1 MKCKKPQ
8 VRIENWS
15 CQVTRWCIFFS
26 SRMRL
31 KPSHPRNL
39 LVFSLPTFVKK
50 VRHIFQPGGFFQIF
64 KKTWCRS
71 FLQRFRQKCQTSWI
85 WRMIPSKSCFFFWRE
100 SNLYLR
106 LVGTSWCNICW
117 KTQVL
122 QGFHYLSPPHG
133 ILTPPKSTG
142 CEEVTKRSRLE
153 KTLHLHVDAGRQ
165 MFPWK
170 KKHVSGMRQTCDP
183 TNIIAVFFL
192 APQFKLHTAL
202 LLLICASYRLI
213 V

>member
-64 KKTWCRS
+64 KKPDAEVFYRK
-71 FLQRFRQKCQTSWI
+71 FRQKCQTSWI
-85 WRMIPSKSCFFFWRE
+85 WRMIPSKSCFFFGRE

-133 ILTPPKSTG
+133 ILTPPNRRG
-142 CEEVTKRSRLE
+142 VKRSRNE
-153 KTLHLHVDAGRQ
+153 VAWRRPCICMSTLGVRCSPERRKMSAG
-165 MFPWK
+165 
-170 KKHVSGMRQTCDP
+170 
-183 TNIIAVFFL
+183 
-192 APQFKLHTAL
+192 
-202 LLLICASYRLI
+202 
-213 V
+213 